1 MSGSKIAQS
10 TAIVAGTAALAS
22 AFVVGF
28 SSEAH
33 ASSVNWDAVAKCESG
48 NNWHI
53 NTGNGYY
60 GGLQF
65 DRGTWLSNG
74 GGKYAS
80 RADLASREQ
89 QIAIADVLYSHR
101 GLSPWPVCGKY
112 GRSGSTVTKPTP
124 TKTSTKKPSTT
135 VNKAPKTYTPP
146 KAPAKVPS
154 TPTLTAT
161 TTCDPDQMQ
170 AVLFFQYIVVSG
182 DTLSGIGV
190 KFGVTWQSIYEGN
203 KDVIGSNPD
212 LIYPGQKLIIRKV
225 TC

>member
-10 TAIVAGTAALAS
+10 TAIVATTVLFAGAA
-22 AFVVGF
+22 VVGF
-28 SSEAH
+28 AETAK
-33 ASSVNWDAVAKCESG
+33 ADGVNWDAVAKCESG

-89 QIAIADVLYSHR
+89 QIAIANILYSHR

-112 GRSGSTVTKPTP
+112 GRTGGGSTTTTKAPQ
-124 TKTSTKKPSTT
+124 KTVKSAPAPKKSTAPKA
-135 VNKAPKTYTPP
+135 APKTFVHPGNEVNALPEVHPGYAISCRAHYVV
-146 KAPAKVPS
+146 KKGDYLS
-154 TPTLTAT
+154 KI
-161 TTCDPDQMQ
+161 
-170 AVLFFQYIVVSG
+170 AVGYH
-182 DTLSGIGV
+182 T
-190 KFGVTWQSIYEGN
+190 TWQAIYN
-203 KDVIGSNPD
+203 VNRDIVSNPD
-212 LIYPGQKLIIRKV
+212 LIYPGQNLCIGNELSNR
-225 TC
+225 